1 MSASCSPIII
11 CYKRRFTA
19 GFRSELR
26 VLHLDSGPPQT
37 STSTCMPPHSH
48 HCCSRHQ
55 MGGAH
60 LTRRLFFIRVSLA
73 PINVIFRRTT
83 ETRNSLCVSCSQTS
97 NTLHPQAPAPR
108 CHVSCVLFA
117 ASALMA
123 LVSSCVYLR
132 RDLQSNFN
140 SASRKEQQHGTT
152 KTKSKNACEFRSA
165 KQHQPRRLQQP
176 NALNSMLL
184 RATVQVRIS
193 RGKHGSFRLRRG
205 QSSTACSCSSWRG
218 PTHLLLRLALRVRH
232 YLAAGTWDT
241 RRYSHQFQLVA
252 CASSRII
259 RRSRY

>member
-1 MSASCSPIII
+1 MVLDLEGQFRNHFFHAFCFCPTIGCRNLSVSCFPIII

-19 GFRSELR
+19 GFRSESR

-60 LTRRLFFIRVSLA
+60 TTRRLFFIRDSLA

-123 LVSSCVYLR
+123 LASSCVYLR
-132 RDLQSNFN
+132 RELQSNFN
-140 SASRKEQQHGTT
+140 SASRKEQQHGTNCKKKKCMHMPQRETTPTTATQAT
-152 KTKSKNACEFRSA
+152 KRC
-165 KQHQPRRLQQP
+165 
-176 NALNSMLL
+176 
-184 RATVQVRIS
+184 
-193 RGKHGSFRLRRG
+193 
-205 QSSTACSCSSWRG
+205 
-218 PTHLLLRLALRVRH
+218 
-232 YLAAGTWDT
+232 
-241 RRYSHQFQLVA
+241 
-252 CASSRII
+252 
-259 RRSRY
+259 